1 MKWFQ
6 LEGHSGGSGWR
17 DNRLALSK
25 VGERQDGL
33 RKSWF
38 FNQTNHT
45 LLTRE
50 KLENDIKFGWFVGL
64 MESDMPRGEE
74 VFFHRFCMAQ

>member
-1 MKWFQ
+1 MVAVV
-6 LEGHSGGSGWR
+6 GWR

-64 MESDMPRGEE
+64 MESDMRCQGEKR
-74 VFFHRFCMAQ
+74 FFSIDSIWHNRAQRC